1 MGSGA
6 SVDANECQTPQDLRD
21 AEIAALEA
29 QLKEKKAELKK
40 AVADAESEIFRMH
53 TKHKE
58 RVAWH
63 AAEKAQEKD
72 DALAAKDAEIALCEN
87 IVLGELR
94 CVEEQNSQAL
104 SERDAELA
112 AKEAAMQERQRL
124 WEALLIDP
132 RPPSRHASHD
142 IVTMWLQVHAM
153 MAEERLVALHAQAD
167 QRS

>member
-6 SVDANECQTPQDLRD
+6 SADANKGPTPQELRD

-29 QLKEKKAELKK
+29 QLKKKKAELKK
-40 AVADAESEIFRMH
+40 AVADAESEIFGMH

-58 RVAWH
+58 RVELH

-72 DALAAKDAEIALCEN
+72 EALAAKDAEIALREY

-94 CVEEQNSQAL
+94 CVEEQKSQAL

-124 WEALLIDP
+124 REALLIDP
-132 RPPSRHASHD
+132 RPPSRHASY
-142 IVTMWLQVHAM
+142 VTMCLQVHAM
-153 MAEERLVALHAQAD
+153 MAEERLVALHAQAG